1 MSMFSAPT
9 PGGGDKLPVADINA
23 HFVIVHV
30 TSYEENIT
38 TVNGPANA
46 VRVNVADLSTGT
58 HHLDVMWF
66 PKVIVGSLRG
76 QIGKTILA
84 KVAQG
89 VAQPGKSAP
98 WILEDATGDTNV
110 VAAAEKWMAAN
121 PGVLTGT
128 PIAAPAPAPATPG
141 LAASLI

>member
-9 PGGGDKLPVADINA
+9 PGGGDKLPVADING

-58 HHLDVMWF
+58 HHIDVMWF
-66 PKVIVGSLRG
+66 PKVIVGSLRN

-98 WILEDATGDTNV
+98 WILEDATGDTAV

-128 PIAAPAPAPATPG
+128 PIAAPAPAPG

>member
-1 MSMFSAPT
+1 
-9 PGGGDKLPVADINA
+9 
-23 HFVIVHV
+23 VIVHV

-66 PKVIVGSLRG
+66 PKVIVGSLRN

-98 WILEDATGDTNV
+98 WILEDATGDTAV

-128 PIAAPAPAPATPG
+128 PIAAPAPAPAPG

>member
-9 PGGGDKLPVADINA
+9 PGGGDKLPVADING

-66 PKVIVGSLRG
+66 PKVIVGSLRN

-98 WILEDATGDTNV
+98 WILEDATGDNCG

-128 PIAAPAPAPATPG
+128 PIAAPATPG

>member
-9 PGGGDKLPVADINA
+9 PGGGDKLPVADING

-58 HHLDVMWF
+58 HHIDVMWF
-66 PKVIVGSLRG
+66 PKVIVGSLRN
-76 QIGKTILA
+76 QIGKTSLA

-98 WILEDATGDTNV
+98 WILEDATGDTAV

-128 PIAAPAPAPATPG
+128 PIAAPAPAPG

>member
-9 PGGGDKLPVADINA
+9 LGGGDKLPVADING

-128 PIAAPAPAPATPG
+128 PIAAPAPATPG